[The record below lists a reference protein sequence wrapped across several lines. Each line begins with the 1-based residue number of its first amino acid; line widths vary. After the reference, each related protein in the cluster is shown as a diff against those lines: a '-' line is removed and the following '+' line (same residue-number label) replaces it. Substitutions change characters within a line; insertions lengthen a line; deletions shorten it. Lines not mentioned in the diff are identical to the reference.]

1 MKKIIP
7 LMLML
12 LGAIATQAQN
22 RIQTYVDAG
31 GVFSQ
36 VEGDELKGFNHIGF
50 NGGVG
55 AIVHLGDRHRWAMTL
70 ETNYNCRGI
79 YNKKNSSDN
88 YYNINLDLHYVD
100 IPLTLL
106 FRDPYGGLEVGLGM
120 AYSRLLAQPHGIVS
134 FNPRFFIP
142 DSSNMAF
149 LKNDLAA
156 AAEIRFTIWENL
168 KMSIRYQRSVIP
180 IKKEW
185 TFHMADRTWSNDCF
199 NSSVTLRLLWQF
211 GEEEKTHHKYRKRRR

>member
-88 YYNINLDLHYVD
+88 YYNIDLDLHYVD

-106 FRDPYGGLEVGLGM
+106 FRDPYGGIEVGLGM
-120 AYSRLLAQPHGIVS
+120 AYSRLLAQPHGVVS

>member
-88 YYNINLDLHYVD
+88 YYNIDLDLHYVD

-185 TFHMADRTWSNDCF
+185 SFHMADRTWSNDCF

>member
-88 YYNINLDLHYVD
+88 YYNIDLDLHYVD

>member
-88 YYNINLDLHYVD
+88 YYNIDLDLHYVD

-106 FRDPYGGLEVGLGM
+106 FRDPYGGIEVGLGM

>member
-88 YYNINLDLHYVD
+88 YYNIDLDLHYVD

-142 DSSNMAF
+142 DSSNMTF

-185 TFHMADRTWSNDCF
+185 SFHMADRTWSNDCF

-211 GEEEKTHHKYRKRRR
+211 GEEEKVHHKYRKRRR